1 MKELAPDVN
10 SQEHWENI
18 LEKKRMPAE
27 LSFESTKAK
36 RAGIDLVSLDLVDSE
51 AEAFA
56 EKLRQEG
63 PNNVPMGFP
72 ESMGEVIS
80 EIESLKEALIAQ
92 HIPEQEIHLTI
103 HTSCVNDQDCIILF
117 HNNGNKYHFN
127 TKDIK
132 GYTREKMVESL
143 ASHNIACCEK

>member
-27 LSFESTKAK
+27 LPFESVRAK
-36 RAGIDLVSLDLVDSE
+36 RVGIDLVSLDLVDSE

-56 EKLRQEG
+56 NKLREEG
-63 PNNVPMGFP
+63 PNNVPMEFP

-80 EIESLKEALIAQ
+80 EIESLKEAFYFRNHFA
-92 HIPEQEIHLTI
+92 
-103 HTSCVNDQDCIILF
+103 HTF
-117 HNNGNKYHFN
+117 
-127 TKDIK
+127 
-132 GYTREKMVESL
+132 
-143 ASHNIACCEK
+143 